1 MTAVQSRINPATL
14 LAASEPIRTR
24 FRLTW
29 LLLPVS
35 MTLWAVGVAR
45 TDAAQLGPYG
55 LLPALPIVFYLG
67 LGLLVLSASIE
78 IARARLS
85 KLTMALHS
93 VALVIML
100 YGTAPLVYP
109 EGRYAWLYKTI
120 GIVQYVNPHGSLNGS
135 IDIYQNWPGFLA
147 LAAWFDKVAG
157 VASPLAY
164 AKWAQ
169 LVFELAALP
178 LLYLA
183 YDALSLPIRQRW
195 IAILLYSASN
205 LIGQDYFSP
214 QALGTVLSLG
224 VIAFVLRWMYAG
236 NGSRLPGGTK
246 KPVGDGEAEAGTTA
260 SSLHRLA
267 PLLAVLMVVFFVL
280 TFTHELSPYLVAA
293 QLCALA
299 VAGLVRP
306 RWLPLV
312 LLAISFF
319 YLLPHLGYVN
329 AHYGLLSSLGN
340 LLSNMTPPTLAAGGP
355 QPFSQ
360 VLIERCAEALILG
373 IWVFSLVGAWVRRR
387 SRRTVL
393 TLLILSFSPI
403 LVLTVVPYG
412 NEGILRVYLFSLPW
426 AAALAAAVLA
436 PLPSIARKHARRVDA
451 ALALDGDVKRVGRS
465 RIALRPALA
474 LAVALMLFFVV
485 FFGDDASNVMSVSEV
500 DAVTTFFSTAK
511 PGPVFVPID
520 NAAPTSDAR
529 YNLFPVAQI
538 FGSLGALRTPQVRPD
553 VASILAR
560 IADSYTRRHGPAYV
574 LITSSMV
581 AYNQAYPTAG
591 PDGFNILRASLNRSP
606 DWYSIFDWKGTVIY
620 EMPPGA
626 PNPGPG
632 PSGIGEFS
640 VP

>member
-14 LAASEPIRTR
+14 LAASQPIRAR
-24 FRLTW
+24 FRITW

-35 MTLWAVGVAR
+35 MILWAVGVAR
-45 TDAAQLGPYG
+45 TNATQLGPYG

-85 KLTMALHS
+85 RLTMALHS

-120 GIVQYVNPHGSLNGS
+120 GIVQYVNPHGRLNGS

-169 LVFELAALP
+169 LIFELAALP

-183 YDALSLPIRQRW
+183 YEALSLPSRQRW

-224 VIAFVLRWMYAG
+224 VIAFVLRWMYAA
-236 NGSRLPGGTK
+236 NGSLLPGGTK
-246 KPVGDGEAEAGTTA
+246 KPVGEGEAEVGTTA
-260 SSLHRLA
+260 STRRLA

-306 RWLPLV
+306 RWLPFV
-312 LLAISFF
+312 LLAISFA

-329 AHYGLLSSLGN
+329 AHYGLLSSLGD
-340 LLSNMTPPTLAAGGP
+340 LLRNMTPPTLAGGGP
-355 QPFSQ
+355 QPSSQ

-373 IWVFSLVGAWVRRR
+373 IWAFSLVGAWVRRR

-393 TLLILSFSPI
+393 TLLILSCSPV

-436 PLPSIARKHARRVDA
+436 PLPSIARKHARPVHA
-451 ALALDGDVKRVGRS
+451 AVALDRDVQQVAKS
-465 RIALRPALA
+465 RIALRPAFA
-474 LAVALMLFFVV
+474 LAVALVLFLVA

-500 DAVTTFFSTAK
+500 DAVTAFLSTAK

-560 IADSYTRRHGPAYV
+560 IADSYTGRHGPAYV

-581 AYNQAYPTAG
+581 AYNQAYPTAA
-591 PDGFNILRASLNRSP
+591 PDGFSILRASLNRSP
-606 DWYSIFDWKGTVIY
+606 DWYNIFDWKGTVIY
-620 EMPPGA
+620 EMPPDA

-632 PSGIGEFS
+632 PSGIAGFS